1 MTTHRFT
8 AIPLTPIHVGD
19 GSLLAPEDYL
29 LEQAAVARFVPER
42 VVADMRPSERQRFL
56 AALDAGRLDE
66 AQAILRRAADPDRHV
81 VERIALAEC
90 AREKLAALFE
100 NPLQRGEIR
109 PFVRTGGRPYLPG
122 SSLKGA
128 LRTALLNHFA
138 ILRQPAVV
146 RALSEAAGQERRPGE
161 TGRRAEALVRAAF
174 DLGPNGPDTD
184 PLRFVEVADAPLP
197 PGRTRIDLVENW
209 KPAPRRAGAESRPPI
224 PMQVERL
231 LSRADGQTFGFDV
244 RIGVDPEAARAA
256 RALDRGKAPGDA
268 VTIDTL
274 MRAVN
279 DFAWRRFDEELDVF
293 FAGEPATL
301 ALLEEAFRIPAG
313 KQTWSLPL
321 VRRHP
326 NCMLLRVGRFTQ
338 FESKSVDHF
347 REGWNPQAG
356 RPIKEHG
363 ATRNVIALPGPDGK
377 ARVPLGW
384 LLLVRR
390 G

>member
-29 LEQAAVARFVPER
+29 LDKGDVARFVPER
-42 VVADMRPSERQRFL
+42 VVADMRPAERQRFL
-56 AALDAGRLDE
+56 AALDAGRLGE
-66 AQAILRRAADPDRHV
+66 AQAILRRAVDPDRHV
-81 VERIALAEC
+81 VERIALAGR
-90 AREKLAALFE
+90 AREKLAAVFE

-109 PFVRTGGRPYLPG
+109 PFVRTAGRPYLPG

-128 LRTALLNHFA
+128 LRTALLDHFA
-138 ILRQPAVV
+138 TRRQPAVAG
-146 RALSEAAGQERRPGE
+146 ALSEAAGRERRPGE
-161 TGRRAEALVRAAF
+161 TDRRADALVQAAF
-174 DLGPNGPDTD
+174 DLGSKGPDGD
-184 PLRFVEVADAPLP
+184 PLRFVTVADALLP

-209 KPAPRRAGAESRPPI
+209 KPAPRRAGAGPRASI

-231 LSRADGQTFGFDV
+231 LSRADGQTLSFDV

-256 RALDRGKAPGDA
+256 QALDRGKAPADA

-274 MRAVN
+274 MQAVN
-279 DFAWRRFDEELDVF
+279 HFAWRRFGEELEAF
-293 FAGEPATL
+293 FAGEPATR

-313 KQTWSLPL
+313 KQTWSLAL
-321 VRRHP
+321 VRQHP
-326 NCMLLRVGRFTQ
+326 SCMLLRVGRFTQ
-338 FESKSVDHF
+338 FESKSVDRF
-347 REGWNPQAG
+347 REGWNPQAR
-356 RPIKEHG
+356 RPIKGHG
-363 ATRNVIALPGPDGK
+363 ATRNVIVLATRQGE

-390 G
+390 S